1 MCKIEG
7 CNNEKILAKGLC
19 NKHYKQIYRHGKI
32 IETIHDRNKI
42 IILDNYAEIILKDK
56 QFNEIARALID
67 LEDVDKVKEY
77 KWCSNGYG
85 YVICRELNASLH
97 RFVMGYYDN
106 DKVVDH
112 INRNRLD
119 NRKDNLRIA
128 TYQQNTSNRSIQSN
142 NVSDVPGVSWRKDRN
157 KWRAYIMVNK
167 KQISLG
173 LFNKKEDAIKAR
185 KEGELKYF
193 GEFAPINNERKETGG
208 YI

>member
-19 NKHYKQIYRHGKI
+19 NKHYKQIYRHGRI
-32 IETIHDRNKI
+32 IETIHDRNK
-42 IILDNYAEIILKDK
+42 
-56 QFNEIARALID
+56 
-67 LEDVDKVKEY
+67 
-77 KWCSNGYG
+77 
-85 YVICRELNASLH
+85 
-97 RFVMGYYDN
+97 
-106 DKVVDH
+106 
-112 INRNRLD
+112 
-119 NRKDNLRIA
+119 
-128 TYQQNTSNRSIQSN
+128 
-142 NVSDVPGVSWRKDRN
+142 
-157 KWRAYIMVNK
+157 WRAYITVNK